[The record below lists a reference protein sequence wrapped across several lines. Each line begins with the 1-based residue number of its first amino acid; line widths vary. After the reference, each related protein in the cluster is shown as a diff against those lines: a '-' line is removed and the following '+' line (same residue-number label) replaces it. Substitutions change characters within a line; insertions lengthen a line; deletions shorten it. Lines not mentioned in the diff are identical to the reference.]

1 MTNKKQLFIINNYLT
16 NKLKKIMKYFTFKNN
31 NWDLE
36 VAEIYNL
43 TNMRQV
49 NLYEFCE
56 KTQTMIHCG
65 IGLY

>member
-1 MTNKKQLFIINNYLT
+1 
-16 NKLKKIMKYFTFKNN
+16 MKYFTFKNN
-31 NWDLE
+31 NWDWE